1 MFQFS
6 FRVVSMQERGLIP
19 NYEASTAKLFNSELV
34 QRLALTGTRV
44 FGLYSNLG
52 DESSASGEFARAYL
66 AAVPATIRGGTS
78 EVQRNIIATR
88 GLELP
93 RG

>member
-1 MFQFS
+1 MFQYS
-6 FRVVSMQERGLIP
+6 FRIVSMQQAGLIP

-44 FGLYSNLG
+44 FGLHANNG
-52 DESSASGEFARAYL
+52 DESTPAGEFSRAYL
-66 AAVPATIRGGTS
+66 AAVPATVRGGTS

-88 GLELP
+88 GLGLP

>member
-6 FRVVSMQERGLIP
+6 FRVVSMQQAGLIP
-19 NYEASTAKLFNSELV
+19 NYEASTAKLYNSELV

-44 FGLYSNLG
+44 FGLHANNG
-52 DESSASGEFARAYL
+52 DEHTPAGEFARAYL

>member
-1 MFQFS
+1 MFRFS
-6 FRVVSMQERGLIP
+6 FRSVSVQEHGMIP
-19 NYEASTAKLFNSELV
+19 NYEASTARFFNSELV
-34 QRLALTGTRV
+34 QRLSLTGTRV
-44 FGLYSNLG
+44 FGLHANNG
-52 DESSASGEFARAYL
+52 DEDTPAGEFARAYL

-88 GLELP
+88 GLGLP